1 MIIMKN
7 KQIQSIIVLL
17 LTIIALA
24 STVFAWYTVSN
35 MNQVDPFIVNTTSY
49 KMDLTLKIN
58 DEIANAKDEVEA
70 ILFNAKPSDEFV
82 FELTVNFSGSVNNY
96 ETNIMLFQ
104 IEQSPLLEAFY
115 IKDMK
120 VYIYQN
126 EVLEKE
132 NILSNMYLNELINS
146 NNNVSLGSVSFNPNE
161 TKIISFTL
169 VFDELSQIQAEI
181 LKINGIRI
189 IGA

>member
-1 MIIMKN
+1 MKN